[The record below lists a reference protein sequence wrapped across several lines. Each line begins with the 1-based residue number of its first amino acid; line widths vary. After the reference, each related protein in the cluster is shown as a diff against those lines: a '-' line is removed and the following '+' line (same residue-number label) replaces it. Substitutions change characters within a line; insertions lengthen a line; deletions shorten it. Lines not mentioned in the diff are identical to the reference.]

1 MITASIRF
9 LTNSLI
15 ADLTCRASDLQ
26 NNLQSMGVLTPLN
39 LITLDN
45 ARTLQIHLTPMDE
58 IGEHLCSVV
67 NPEKDTLG
75 SVQRLCRHIYCM
87 NGQHRAIFVDKLENG
102 EIKTIQQGI
111 KFAEKMREA
120 KKAEQYR

>member
-9 LTNSLI
+9 LTNSLM
-15 ADLTCRASDLQ
+15 ADLTCRAGDLQ
-26 NNLQSMGVLTPLN
+26 SNLQSMGVLTPLS

-45 ARTLQIHLTPMDE
+45 ARTLQIHLTPADE
-58 IGEHLCSVV
+58 TGAYICHIV
-67 NPEKDTLG
+67 NPQKDTLG

-87 NGQHRAIFVDKLENG
+87 NGQHRAMFVDKLENG

-111 KFAEKMREA
+111 KLAEKIREQ
-120 KKAEQYR
+120 KKTEQQR

>member
-1 MITASIRF
+1 MITANIRF

-26 NNLQSMGVLTPLN
+26 SNLQNMGVLTPLS

-45 ARTLQIHLTPMDE
+45 ARTLQIHLTPTDE
-58 IGEHLCSVV
+58 IGEYLCSIV
-67 NPEKDTLG
+67 NPKKDTLG
-75 SVQRLCRHIYCM
+75 SVQRLCRHVYCM
-87 NGQHRAIFVDKLENG
+87 NGQHRAIFADKLENG

-111 KFAEKMREA
+111 KFDEKMREA
-120 KKAEQYR
+120 KKDRRNR

>member
-9 LTNSLI
+9 LSNSLM
-15 ADLTCRASDLQ
+15 ANLTCRASDLQ
-26 NNLQSMGVLTPLN
+26 NNLQSMGILTPLS

-45 ARTLQIHLTPMDE
+45 ARTLQIHLTPTDE
-58 IGEHLCSVV
+58 IGEYLCSVV
-67 NPEKDTLG
+67 NPKKDTLG

-87 NGQHRAIFVDKLENG
+87 SGQNRMTFVDKLENG

-111 KFAEKMREA
+111 KLAEKMREQ
-120 KKAEQYR
+120 KKSEQYR